1 MEDIDSKLKEF
12 LDNGKDWERKQTNI
26 PSVFLL
32 RLPSFRGRPEC
43 IAIEI
48 DATSRGG
55 GGSNRRRGII
65 VRSRQEI
72 QELSKILENPKLIS
86 LASAVERINPPQAK
100 SSTSTVDS
108 EIFEI

>member
-1 MEDIDSKLKEF
+1 MEDINNRLKEF
-12 LDNGKDWERKQTNI
+12 LENGKEWERKQTNI
-26 PSVFLL
+26 PNVFLL

-48 DATSRGG
+48 DATNR

-65 VRSRQEI
+65 IRSQEEI
-72 QELSKILENPKLIS
+72 HELSKIFENPKVVS
-86 LASAVERINPPQAK
+86 LASAVEKVNPPQVK